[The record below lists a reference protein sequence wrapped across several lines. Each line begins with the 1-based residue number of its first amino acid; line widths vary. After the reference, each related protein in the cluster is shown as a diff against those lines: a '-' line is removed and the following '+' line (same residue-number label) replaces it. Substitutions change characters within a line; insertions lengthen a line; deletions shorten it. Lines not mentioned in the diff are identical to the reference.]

1 MDLYRCT
8 KKIMLQRR
16 VFSIYYNRNSK
27 KQLHYSR
34 EKLKK
39 QMDRK
44 TFNTKEMRARY
55 LLLLMNFNCA
65 RRNQLIYS
73 KKKQKTSL
81 KSPLVAIKIAL
92 TIMILKWN
100 VEQAIAAMFNWTAFP
115 RQLLTCRYF
124 RITVKKIM
132 KFNRERNQ
140 FLVNKHSSAS
150 DHTNLEILML
160 GLQ

>member
-1 MDLYRCT
+1 
-8 KKIMLQRR
+8 MLQRR

-92 TIMILKWN
+92 TIMILK
-100 VEQAIAAMFNWTAFP
+100 
-115 RQLLTCRYF
+115 
-124 RITVKKIM
+124 
-132 KFNRERNQ
+132 
-140 FLVNKHSSAS
+140 
-150 DHTNLEILML
+150 
-160 GLQ
+160 